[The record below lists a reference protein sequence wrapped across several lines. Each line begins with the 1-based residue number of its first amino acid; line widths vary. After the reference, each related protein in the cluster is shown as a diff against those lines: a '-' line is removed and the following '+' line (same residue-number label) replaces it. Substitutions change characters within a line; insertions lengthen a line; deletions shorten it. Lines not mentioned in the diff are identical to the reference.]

1 MDNSEDPFQSPFDLF
16 KLLNNP
22 EKLFKSKQFQH
33 IFKEIFENIKQN
45 LPENYQNLSPEDIQ
59 REFLKNKDKFG
70 FKGPIMTGFNV
81 TIGPDGKPR
90 FNKFGNIKMEPKERA
105 EVQTTREPLV
115 EVVDGKEEITL
126 IAEMPGVSKEDILIK
141 ATSKSV
147 TISTKP
153 ESTSYGR
160 DYYKEIDLPD
170 QIDSDYAKARYTN
183 GILEVKLKKIKEKQK
198 EIKID

>member
-160 DYYKEIDLPD
+160 DYYKEIDLLD